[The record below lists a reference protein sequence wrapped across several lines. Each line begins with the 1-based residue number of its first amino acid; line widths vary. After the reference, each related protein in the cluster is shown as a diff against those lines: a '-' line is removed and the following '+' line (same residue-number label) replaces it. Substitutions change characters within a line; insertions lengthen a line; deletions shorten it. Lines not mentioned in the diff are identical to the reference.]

1 MIRSNEDLE
10 GFLGRLERRF
20 EKLPEG
26 TYIVSMGAGR
36 PLVAMRLAPPV
47 LVLEVVIGK
56 VPAAP
61 PDQLATLYRRLLE
74 LNADGLLHAA
84 YGLQGDQ
91 IQLSAALELESV
103 DLNELE
109 AVLADLDMALA
120 EQVPALR
127 ELSPS
132 A

>member
-26 TYIVSMGAGR
+26 TYIVSVGAGR

-56 VPAAP
+56 VPAASAE
-61 PDQLATLYRRLLE
+61 QLSTLYRRMLE
-74 LNADGLLHAA
+74 FNADGLLHAA

>member
-10 GFLGRLERRF
+10 GFLSRLDRRF
-20 EKLPEG
+20 EKLPDG

-56 VPAAP
+56 VPQGSAE
-61 PDQLATLYRRLLE
+61 QLATLYRRLLE
-74 LNADGLLHAA
+74 YNADGLLHAA
-84 YGLQGDQ
+84 YGLQGEQ

-103 DLNELE
+103 DLNEVE

-127 ELSPS
+127 ELLPS